1 MTSETSGSLGKGGN
15 LSLTYFY
22 NICRSLK
29 TGYFPLHII
38 NNVWQL
44 MKIKNFQIMNERL

>member
-1 MTSETSGSLGKGGN
+1 MSGETSSSLGKGSN

-22 NICRSLK
+22 DVCRSLK
-29 TGYFPLHII
+29 TGDFSRYII